1 MYMKGKRLGAEYQE
15 CGEEGTKRRDRKN
28 GKGEV
33 IWEEGERGDQAGKRG
48 DKNGKRR
55 TKRLDRKKG
64 LRREDGNWV
73 VRQRMGQRRKA
84 KLKGAKQ
91 VR

>member
-1 MYMKGKRLGAEYQE
+1 MY
-15 CGEEGTKRRDRKN
+15 
-28 GKGEV
+28 
-33 IWEEGERGDQAGKRG
+33 EEGERGDQAGKRG

-64 LRREDGNWV
+64 FRREDGNWV
-73 VRQRMGQRRKA
+73 VTCRMGQRRKA

-91 VR
+91 VP